1 MPPAARP
8 AQLSLFVRRLYSPR
22 RSGYPTA
29 IMAYGA
35 LVERTVPM
43 SRAEFFSRLADFGG
57 INKFMPEIESIEMR
71 GDGVGAVRTVRIKGI
86 PMGMEERLEALV
98 DGRLLSYSIINDT
111 PLPMQHYHAV
121 VELDDAPGGGC
132 RVRWG
137 SNWVAKGVDD
147 ATVQTMLVGLY
158 ERLIEGIAGTP
169 GR

>member
-1 MPPAARP
+1 
-8 AQLSLFVRRLYSPR
+8 
-22 RSGYPTA
+22 
-29 IMAYGA
+29 MAYAA
-35 LVERTVPM
+35 LVERTVPL

-57 INKFMPEIESIEMR
+57 IGKFAPEVEKVTLR
-71 GDGVGAVRTVRIKGI
+71 GEGVGAVRTVYVQGI
-86 PMGMEERLEALV
+86 PIGMEERLEALV
-98 DGRLLSYSIINDT
+98 DGRLLSYSIINET
-111 PLPMQHYHAV
+111 PLPMERYHAV

-137 SNWVAKGVDD
+137 SNWIAKGVDD